1 VTWLIASTA
10 VAMTENSRRGS
21 ARRRADGPAAV
32 GCGGWWVR
40 RLVGAGRC
48 WWVRAAAG
56 GCGPLLVGAGRG
68 WWVRAAGAGGR
79 WPVAGGRGGCVLRPA
94 ERASDRRYPA
104 RSPAVAE
111 MRPAG
116 QACRPVA
123 THPAGGRQRGHR
135 TRRPSVGTKA
145 CRAGRCR
152 AAGRAA
158 LRHAVRGE
166 ALSRGPGGAGAAARS
181 GDTTSP
187 ERGTS
192 SRTPDWATTA
202 IGSCAAAPRA
212 GRWDQAA
219 RPGAPATATRGT
231 LGSAAGRVPAVAPLR
246 AARPESGSRVG
257 RAGRCRLCHR
267 PANVPAQPPPGT
279 LSGRQEHGSWRRA
292 AWHMRRRGV
301 GVSACRRRAPPARGS
316 GHATHPT
323 DPPRTARTAA
333 AAPGRRVR
341 AGFARVWIG
350 HARAG
355 TPAPAR
361 DHPPQLTLGP
371 RSRLHAPP

>member
-1 VTWLIASTA
+1 MGRQRWGAA
-10 VAMTENSRRGS
+10 
-21 ARRRADGPAAV
+21 ADGPAAV

-40 RLVGAGRC
+40 
-48 WWVRAAAG
+48 AAAG
-56 GCGPLLVGAGRG
+56 GCGRPVP
-68 WWVRAAGAGGR
+68 VAGGR
-79 WPVAGGRGGCVLRPA
+79 WPRRVRPAAGRTRIRPPVSGQVAGRGGDASRRPS
-94 ERASDRRYPA
+94 R
-104 RSPAVAE
+104 
-111 MRPAG
+111 
-116 QACRPVA
+116 RPVA

-135 TRRPSVGTKA
+135 TRRSSVGTNA
-145 CRAGRCR
+145 CRTGRCR

-158 LRHAVRGE
+158 LPHAVLGE